1 MGTQRTIAFV
11 GHRYHLEQYTRGLYD
26 ALGQRFDIRFTWV
39 DDGWPESI
47 ADISGHDEADACI
60 WFVRF
65 RELIERPGFRWGDFA
80 GVRVMLEHDAV
91 QNFAVSES
99 RYIGAWPEV
108 FHRNDFQVLASSG
121 KATSERLAAAGVPS
135 YWLPK
140 GYDAARMFDLDLERN
155 GIGYYGMAYQAR
167 RAMLD
172 YLQRRRV
179 GFTSFRCQSFELNEH
194 LNQFLGCLIC
204 NMEGIVGRG
213 LGRVMHRLSPSRG
226 LVLKSGLEP
235 MIKNFEVPGAGC
247 APICDEID
255 ELADLGFA
263 DGDTMVSYRTFDE
276 LVEKLDHYGRAPEDL
291 REIGRRG
298 NTLVQSRHTWDD
310 RAEQLED
317 FIARQMCPT
326 PKIAPTAP

>member
-1 MGTQRTIAFV
+1 LGTQKTIAFV

-47 ADISGHDEADACI
+47 VDISGHDEADACI

-65 RELIERPGFRWGDFA
+65 RELIERPGFRWEDFR
-80 GVRVMLEHDAV
+80 GVRIMLEHDAV
-91 QNFAVSES
+91 QNSSVRS
-99 RYIGAWPEV
+99 RYLGAWPAV
-108 FHRNDFQVLASSG
+108 FHRNEFQVLVSSG
-121 KATSERLAAAGVPS
+121 KATSERLAAEGVPS

-140 GYDAARMFDLDLERN
+140 GYDAERMCDLGLQRN
-155 GIGYYGMAYQAR
+155 GIGYYGATYQAR

-172 YLQRRRV
+172 YLERKRFPV
-179 GFTSFRCQSFELNEH
+179 TSFRCHSFELNDH

-213 LGRVMHRLSPSRG
+213 LGRIIHRLSPSRG
-226 LVLKSGLEP
+226 LRLEPGLEP

-247 APICDEID
+247 ALICDEID

-276 LVEKLDHYGRAPEDL
+276 LLEKLNHYERTPADL
-291 REIGRRG
+291 HEIGRRG
-298 NTLVQSRHTWDD
+298 NTLVQSRHTWDH

-317 FIARQMCPT
+317 FIARQMFPT